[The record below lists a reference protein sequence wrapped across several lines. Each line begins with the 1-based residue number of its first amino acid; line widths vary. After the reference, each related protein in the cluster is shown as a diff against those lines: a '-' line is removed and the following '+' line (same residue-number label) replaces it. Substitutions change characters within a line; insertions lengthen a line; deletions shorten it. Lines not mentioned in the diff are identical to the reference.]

1 MHLKNLI
8 GIENSETKG
17 GSDNMK
23 IRKGRLNITEFV
35 SDEVIRKISAVQE
48 TVRPHRLKVEGWALS
63 QAKIRGINVPS
74 VLDYYQDKDGRE
86 VLVLERIQGQHLLWR
101 CSQEN
106 IRCMSEVGEQILLL
120 SNASLDCGWGWINP
134 SSMAGVSESWQSF
147 LLLYVQTYHKLFIE
161 KNILEESH
169 FQTVYRAIDSIDLS
183 GLKPCLVHRDIKP
196 SNLIKG
202 NNGTVWIID
211 WENTILGDS
220 LYDLAT
226 FGARY
231 GHDILWDNLV
241 ARCEFDFSLPK
252 YTFYEIIVLIGL
264 IDFYREHKIN
274 YSGRQKQLRRL
285 IQRFSSVMSEF
296 Q

>member
-1 MHLKNLI
+1 
-8 GIENSETKG
+8 
-17 GSDNMK
+17 MK

-35 SDEVIRKISAVQE
+35 SDEVIRKISVVQE

-74 VLDYYQDKDGRE
+74 VFDYYQDKDGRE

-106 IRCMSEVGEQILLL
+106 IRCMSEVGGQILLL
-120 SNASLDCGWGWINP
+120 SNAPLDCGWGWINP
-134 SSMAGVSESWQSF
+134 STMTGVSEDWQSF
-147 LLLYVQTYHKLFIE
+147 LLSYVQTYHKLFIE

-202 NNGTVWIID
+202 NDGIVWIVD
-211 WENTILGDS
+211 WENAILGDS

-226 FGARY
+226 FGVRY
-231 GHDILWDNLV
+231 GHGILWDNFV
-241 ARCEFDFSLPK
+241 SRCELDFSLSK

-274 YSGRQKQLRRL
+274 YSGRQKQLCRL
-285 IQRFSSVMSEF
+285 IQRFSLDIS
-296 Q
+296 

>member
-1 MHLKNLI
+1 
-8 GIENSETKG
+8 
-17 GSDNMK
+17 MK

-35 SDEVIRKISAVQE
+35 SDEVIRKISVVQE
-48 TVRPHRLKVEGWALS
+48 AVRPYRLKVEGWVLS
-63 QAKIRGINVPS
+63 QAKIREINVPG

-86 VLVLERIQGQHLLWR
+86 VLVLERIHGQHLLWR

-106 IRCMSEVGEQILLL
+106 IRCMSEVGGQILLL
-120 SNASLDCGWGWINP
+120 SNAPLDCGWGWINP
-134 SSMAGVSESWQSF
+134 FTMTGVSEDWQSF
-147 LLLYVQTYHKLFIE
+147 LLSYVQTYHKLFIE

-202 NNGTVWIID
+202 NDGIVWIVD
-211 WENTILGDS
+211 WENAILGDS

-226 FGARY
+226 FGVRY
-231 GHDILWDNLV
+231 GHGILWDNFV
-241 ARCEFDFSLPK
+241 SRCELDFSLSK

-274 YSGRQKQLRRL
+274 YSGRQKQLCRF
-285 IQRFSSVMSEF
+285 IQRFSLDIS
-296 Q
+296 

>member
-1 MHLKNLI
+1 MYLKILI
-8 GIENSETKG
+8 GIENPETKG
-17 GSDNMK
+17 GFSNMK

-35 SDEVIRKISAVQE
+35 SDEVIRKISVVQE
-48 TVRPHRLKVEGWALS
+48 AVRPYRLKVEGWVLS
-63 QAKIRGINVPS
+63 QAKIREINVPG

-86 VLVLERIQGQHLLWR
+86 VLVLERIHGQHLLWR

-134 SSMAGVSESWQSF
+134 STMAGVSENWQSF

-169 FQTVYRAIDSIDLS
+169 FQMVYRAIGSIDLNIS
-183 GLKPCLVHRDIKP
+183 EPRLVNRDIKP
-196 SNLIKG
+196 SNIIKDDSG
-202 NNGTVWIID
+202 KVWIVD

-220 LYDLAT
+220 LYDLAV
-226 FGARY
+226 FGIRY
-231 GHDILWDNLV
+231 GHGALWESLV
-241 ARCEFDFSLPK
+241 SGCGLDVSSPK
-252 YTFYEIIVLIGL
+252 YTLYEVIGLIGL

-285 IQRFSSVMSEF
+285 IQRFGSVMDEL

>member
-1 MHLKNLI
+1 
-8 GIENSETKG
+8 
-17 GSDNMK
+17 MK

-35 SDEVIRKISAVQE
+35 SNEVIRKISVIQE
-48 TVRPHRLKVEGWALS
+48 AVRPHRLKIEGWALF
-63 QAKIRGINVPS
+63 QAKIRGINVPR
-74 VLDYYQDKDGRE
+74 VLDYYQDKNGRE
-86 VLVLERIQGQHLLWR
+86 VLVLERIQGNHLLRR
-101 CSQEN
+101 CSQES
-106 IRCMSEVGEQILLL
+106 IKCMSEVCEQIISL
-120 SNASLDCGWGWINP
+120 SNTPLNCGWGWIN
-134 SSMAGVSESWQSF
+134 SSTMTGVSESWQSF
-147 LLLYVQTYHKLFIE
+147 LLLYVQTYHELFVE

-196 SNLIKG
+196 SNLIRG

-220 LYDLAT
+220 IYDLAT

-231 GHDILWDNLV
+231 GHGILWDNLV
-241 ARCEFDFSLPK
+241 ARYKFDFSLPK

-264 IDFYREHKIN
+264 IDFYREYKIN
-274 YSGRQKQLRRL
+274 YSGRQKQLCRL
-285 IQRFSSVMSEF
+285 IQQFSLIMSKH